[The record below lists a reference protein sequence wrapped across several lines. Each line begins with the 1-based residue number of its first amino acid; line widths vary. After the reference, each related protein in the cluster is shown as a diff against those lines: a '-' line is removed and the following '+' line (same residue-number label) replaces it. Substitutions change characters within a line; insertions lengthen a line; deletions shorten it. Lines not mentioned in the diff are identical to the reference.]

1 LHSIDNLEA
10 RPYCIGVVIHQFAG
24 RSPSPRGLH
33 VDPRDA
39 VPIWKQIEEGVRRL
53 VGSGALKP
61 GAAVPS
67 VRDLARDLQVNPAT
81 VVRAYQR
88 LVDAGLLAVKR
99 GEGTFVADTIPAV
112 PKAERSRA
120 LAEGALRYASTAVTV
135 GASRDEAARALDSA
149 FSRLASTREGEKK

>member
-1 LHSIDNLEA
+1 MT
-10 RPYCIGVVIHQFAG
+10 
-24 RSPSPRGLH
+24 PRGLH

-53 VGSGALKP
+53 VGSGALRP

-88 LVDAGLLAVKR
+88 LVDAGLRAVKR

-135 GASRDEAARALDSA
+135 GASREEAARALDAA
-149 FSRLASTREGEKK
+149 FARLAPGKEGEKK

>member
-1 LHSIDNLEA
+1 MI
-10 RPYCIGVVIHQFAG
+10 
-24 RSPSPRGLH
+24 PRGLH

-88 LVDAGLLAVKR
+88 LVEAGLLAVKR
-99 GEGTFVADTIPAV
+99 GEGTFVADPIPSV
-112 PKAERSRA
+112 PKAERGRA

-135 GASRDEAARALDSA
+135 GASRDEAARALDAA
-149 FSRLASTREGEKK
+149 FLRLAPAKEGEKK

>member
-1 LHSIDNLEA
+1 MT
-10 RPYCIGVVIHQFAG
+10 
-24 RSPSPRGLH
+24 PRGLQ

-99 GEGTFVADTIPAV
+99 GEGTFVADSIPAV

-149 FSRLASTREGEKK
+149 FSRLALSKEGEKK

>member
-1 LHSIDNLEA
+1 MT
-10 RPYCIGVVIHQFAG
+10 
-24 RSPSPRGLH
+24 PRGLH

-39 VPIWKQIEEGVRRL
+39 VPIWKQIEEGMRRL

-88 LVDAGLLAVKR
+88 LVEAGLFVVKR
-99 GEGTFVADTIPAV
+99 GEGTFVADAIPSV
-112 PKAERSRA
+112 PKAERGRA

-135 GASRDEAARALDSA
+135 GASRDEAARALDAA
-149 FSRLASTREGEKK
+149 FSRLAPSKEGEKK

>member
-1 LHSIDNLEA
+1 MT
-10 RPYCIGVVIHQFAG
+10 
-24 RSPSPRGLH
+24 PRGLR

-39 VPIWKQIEEGVRRL
+39 VPIWKQIEEGMRRL
-53 VGSGALKP
+53 VASGALKA

-99 GEGTFVADTIPAV
+99 GEGTFVSESIPAV
-112 PKAERSRA
+112 PKAERNRA
-120 LAEGALRYASTAVTV
+120 LGEAALRYASTAVTV
-135 GASRDEAARALDSA
+135 GASRDEAARALESA
-149 FSRLASTREGEKK
+149 FTRLAPGKEGEKK